1 MTDPMAA
8 VVGGIAS
15 AVVKTGAQIFGY
27 GPKVC
32 VSGHEHNSEKE
43 AQACNDV
50 QEKKKLYEVELLRET
65 NRHQAAMQKEKMEAE
80 RIKAIEEQQIIKEKL
95 RLEEKK
101 LDLEAQKRKDELE
114 AMREEN
120 RKQELQ
126 LEKEKL
132 EAQKKKDEFETKRS
146 KMCVIL

>member
-50 QEKKKLYEVELLRET
+50 ET